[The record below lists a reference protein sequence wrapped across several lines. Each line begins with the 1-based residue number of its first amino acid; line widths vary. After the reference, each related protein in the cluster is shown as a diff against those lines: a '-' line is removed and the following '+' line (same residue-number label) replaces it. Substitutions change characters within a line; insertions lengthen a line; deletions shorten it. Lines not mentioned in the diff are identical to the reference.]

1 VAAESQSASEEG
13 GASIKPELEAFD
25 ATLDHFARFGLARR
39 WQLDRDALEDRYL
52 EASRRVHPDRHANA
66 DAATR
71 RAALEH
77 SAAINEAYRVLRDG
91 VRRAEYL
98 VKLGGIDLDSSDP
111 KTGAPHP
118 EQSFLIEMIER
129 REQLEDSTDED
140 ALDELRDEVESE
152 LEGTLDRAIA
162 ALQFDHGSDH
172 GSDQGRGDVRAA
184 AAALVHRRYLQRFLT
199 EIDAAR
205 T

>member
-1 VAAESQSASEEG
+1 VAAESRSAS
-13 GASIKPELEAFD
+13 SSLEAFD
-25 ATLDHFARFGLARR
+25 ATLDHFARLGLARR

-52 EASRRVHPDRHANA
+52 EASRHVHPDRHANA
-66 DAATR
+66 EASTR

-77 SAAINEAYRVLRDG
+77 SAALNEAYAVLRDP

-118 EQSFLIEMIER
+118 EQSFLIEMIEH
-129 REQLEDSTDED
+129 REQLEQVIERGDED
-140 ALDELRDEVESE
+140 ALGELHDEVEAE

-162 ALQFDHGSDH
+162 ALQL
-172 GSDQGRGDVRAA
+172 GDMRAA
-184 AAALVHRRYLQRFLT
+184 AAALVHRRYLQRFLS
-199 EIDAAR
+199 EIDAAEI
-205 T
+205 

>member
-1 VAAESQSASEEG
+1 MAAESQSAS
-13 GASIKPELEAFD
+13 SLEAFD

-52 EASRRVHPDRHANA
+52 DASRRVHPDRHANA
-66 DAATR
+66 DSATR

-77 SAAINEAYRVLRDG
+77 SAALNEAYVVLRDG
-91 VRRAEYL
+91 GRRAEYL

-129 REQLEDSTDED
+129 RETLEQLVEGSANDD
-140 ALDELRDEVESE
+140 ALDELRDEVEAE
-152 LEGTLDRAIA
+152 LESTLDRAIA
-162 ALQFDHGSDH
+162 ALQSDGH
-172 GSDQGRGDVRAA
+172 VRAA
-184 AAALVHRRYLQRFLT
+184 AAALVHRRYLQRFLS

-205 T
+205 S

>member
-1 VAAESQSASEEG
+1 MAAESRSAS
-13 GASIKPELEAFD
+13 SSLEAFD

-52 EASRRVHPDRHANA
+52 EVSQRVHPDRHANA

-77 SAAINEAYRVLRDG
+77 SAALNEGYAILRDG

-111 KTGAPHP
+111 QTGAPHP

-129 REQLEDSTDED
+129 REQLDDATQD
-140 ALDELRDEVESE
+140 ALGELRDEVEAE
-152 LEGTLDRAIA
+152 LEATLDRAIA
-162 ALQFDHGSDH
+162 ALQL
-172 GSDQGRGDVRAA
+172 GDVRAA

-199 EIDAAR
+199 EIDTASI
-205 T
+205 

>member
-1 VAAESQSASEEG
+1 MAAESQSAS
-13 GASIKPELEAFD
+13 SSLEAFD

-52 EASRRVHPDRHANA
+52 EVSRRVHPDRHANA

-77 SAAINEAYRVLRDG
+77 SAALNEGYAVLRDG

-129 REQLEDSTDED
+129 REQLEHLIETGADED
-140 ALDELRDEVESE
+140 ALDELRDDVQAE
-152 LEGTLDRAIA
+152 LESMLDRAIA
-162 ALQFDHGSDH
+162 GLQFDHE
-172 GSDQGRGDVRAA
+172 RGDVRAA
-184 AAALVHRRYLQRFLT
+184 AAALVHRRYLQRFLS

-205 T
+205 S